1 MKGLLGEKLDM
12 TQIFAEDGT
21 AYAVT
26 RIQVGPCVVAQVK
39 NVEKD
44 GYTAVQV
51 AWGNSKNVS
60 KPRAGQ
66 TKELN
71 ANKVLREFRFSADDK
86 SIGEIKRGDTWT
98 EELFKAGDSV
108 NVVATSKGKGFA
120 GVMKRHNFRGG
131 AATHGQRHSAREPG
145 SIASKRQGPVAKGQ
159 RMAGHMGVDRVT
171 IKNLKVIQVDSATH
185 MLYVLG
191 SVPGARH
198 SVVQITAA

>member
-1 MKGLLGEKLDM
+1 M

-26 RIQVGPCVVAQVK
+26 RIVVGPCEVAQVK
-39 NVEKD
+39 TNEKD

-51 AWGNSKNVS
+51 AWGNKKKISQ
-60 KPRAGQ
+60 PRAGQ
-66 TKELN
+66 VKDLK
-71 ANKVLREFRFSADDK
+71 ANRVLREFRFSGDAKDFAD
-86 SIGEIKRGDTWT
+86 IKRGDTWT
-98 EELFKAGDSV
+98 AELFKAGDVV
-108 NVVATSKGKGFA
+108 NVIGTSKGKGFA

-131 AATHGQRHSAREPG
+131 SATHGQRHSAREPG

-171 IKNLKVIQVDSATH
+171 AKNLKVIQVDAANHT
-185 MLYVLG
+185 LYVLG

-198 SVVQITAA
+198 TVIQIIPA

>member
-1 MKGLLGEKLDM
+1 MKGLIGEKLDM

-26 RIQVGPCVVAQVK
+26 RLQVGPCVVAQVK
-39 NVEKD
+39 TNEKD

-51 AWGNSKNVS
+51 AWGNRKKISQ
-60 KPRAGQ
+60 PRAGQ
-66 TKELN
+66 TKDLS
-71 ANKVLREFRFSADDK
+71 ANRVLREFRFSGDSKDMADM
-86 SIGEIKRGDTWT
+86 KRGDTWT
-98 EELFKAGDSV
+98 AELFKAGD
-108 NVVATSKGKGFA
+108 VVDVIGTSKGKGFA

-131 AATHGQRHSAREPG
+131 SATHGQRHSAREPG

-171 IKNLKVIQVDSATH
+171 TKNLKVIQVDPANNT
-185 MLYVLG
+185 LYVLG

-198 SVVQITAA
+198 SVVQIIPA

>member
-1 MKGLLGEKLDM
+1 MKGLIGEKLDM
-12 TQIFAEDGT
+12 TQIFAEDGN

-39 NVEKD
+39 NNEKD

-66 TKELN
+66 TKDLN
-71 ANKVLREFRFSADDK
+71 ANKVLREFRFSSDDK
-86 SIGEIKRGDTWT
+86 TFGEIKRGDTWT
-98 EELFKAGDSV
+98 AELFKAGDVV

-131 AATHGQRHSAREPG
+131 SATHGQRHSHREPG

-171 IKNLKVIQVDSATH
+171 IKNLKVIQVDAASN

>member
-1 MKGLLGEKLDM
+1 MKGLIGEKLDM

-26 RIQVGPCVVAQVK
+26 RIVVGPCIVAQVK
-39 NVEKD
+39 NQEKD

-51 AWGNSKNVS
+51 AWGNRKKIS
-60 KPRAGQ
+60 KPREGQ
-66 TKELN
+66 TKDLN
-71 ANKVLREFRFSADDK
+71 ANRVLREFRFAGDAKDFAD
-86 SIGEIKRGDTWT
+86 IKRGDIWT
-98 EELFKAGDSV
+98 AELFKAGDV
-108 NVVATSKGKGFA
+108 VDVVATSKGKGFA

-131 AATHGQRHSAREPG
+131 SATHGQRHSAREPG

-171 IKNLKVIQVDSATH
+171 AKNLKVIQVDAANNT
-185 MLYVLG
+185 LYVLG

-198 SVVQITAA
+198 SMVQIRPA